1 MIEEKE
7 STRYQITWFIA
18 KSIES
23 RPKSLVLNSN
33 SSASRYERRVAVGIM
48 NSHAFLREWVFEKPI
63 VNSLR
68 FFCFFQPPNKCQ
80 NNQT

>member
-1 MIEEKE
+1 MIKKNE
-7 STRYQITWFIA
+7 STRYQFTGFIA

-33 SSASRYERRVAVGIM
+33 SSASRYERRVAGGIM
-48 NSHAFLREWVFEKPI
+48 NSHVFLREWVFEKPS

-68 FFCFFQPPNKCQ
+68 FFCFF
-80 NNQT
+80 